1 MTKIS
6 IADTRVRMRPTLKL
20 LQLIEEHK
28 DTINE
33 IPENLAKV
41 LKTNG
46 FHIENSIEL
55 LGSDSI
61 NKEHIDL
68 KMLRRVEELV
78 DEDLPKTN
86 SPKANHDCKETK
98 ETKLIATENFLYLS
112 DLRWLKLWLTQLRE
126 KKGLD
131 IFLHDLIDT
140 CGLYLPMN
148 EVIERNPELEARCQR
163 LREQQQNKEY
173 LDMTKN
179 VDSTLKYVPEDTIAY
194 QVKAMNSQMIA
205 VLQFIFSVA
214 AGFVFGFLGLE
225 LIFGG
230 IEFGL
235 RLVLGIFCALVIGVA
250 EMYFLLK
257 KLNEEEK
264 AMASLKKSTEPV
276 KKNEKML
283 KPHSE

>member
-1 MTKIS
+1 MTKTS
-6 IADTRVRMRPTLKL
+6 IADTRVRMRPSLRL

-28 DTINE
+28 DTITE

-41 LKTNG
+41 LKTND

-55 LGSDSI
+55 LGSDSV
-61 NKEHIDL
+61 NKENIDL
-68 KMLRRVEELV
+68 KLLRRVEELLDDDV
-78 DEDLPKTN
+78 PKTN
-86 SPKANHDCKETK
+86 SPKASHDSEETK

-112 DLRWLKLWLTQLRE
+112 DLRWLKLWLKQLRE

-140 CGLYLPMN
+140 CRLYLPMN

-264 AMASLKKSTEPV
+264 AMSSLKKSTEPV

>member
-6 IADTRVRMRPTLKL
+6 IADTRVRMRPTLRL

-28 DTINE
+28 DTVTE

-41 LKTNG
+41 LKANG

-61 NKEHIDL
+61 SKEHIDL
-68 KMLRRVEELV
+68 KLLRRVEELIDQDV
-78 DEDLPKTN
+78 PKTN
-86 SPKANHDCKETK
+86 SPKANHDCEEPK

-131 IFLHDLIDT
+131 IFLYDLIDT
-140 CGLYLPMN
+140 CRLYLPMN

-163 LREQQQNKEY
+163 LREKQQNKEY

-205 VLQFIFSVA
+205 VLQFIFSVG

-264 AMASLKKSTEPV
+264 AMSSLKKSTEPV
-276 KKNEKML
+276 KKSEKML

>member
-6 IADTRVRMRPTLKL
+6 IADTRVRVQPTLKL
-20 LQLIEEHK
+20 LQFIEEHK
-28 DTINE
+28 DTITE
-33 IPENLAKV
+33 IPENVRKV

-46 FHIENSIEL
+46 FHIESGIEL

-61 NKEHIDL
+61 KKENIDL
-68 KMLRRVEELV
+68 KLLRHVEEV
-78 DEDLPKTN
+78 ADMDV
-86 SPKANHDCKETK
+86 PKANPPKAKHNPEDNET
-98 ETKLIATENFLYLS
+98 ELNAAVEFLYLS
-112 DLRWLKLWLTQLRE
+112 DLRWLKMWLTELRE

-131 IFLHDLIDT
+131 IFLHDLIEN
-140 CGLYLPMN
+140 CCMHLPMN
-148 EVIERNPELEARCQR
+148 EIIERNPELEERCQR

-230 IEFGL
+230 LEFGL

-257 KLNEEEK
+257 KLSEEEK
-264 AMASLKKSTEPV
+264 AISSFKKSAQPV
-276 KKNEKML
+276 KKNEQML
-283 KPHSE
+283 KAHIE

>member
-6 IADTRVRMRPTLKL
+6 IADTRVRVRPTLKL

-28 DTINE
+28 DTITE
-33 IPENLAKV
+33 IPENLTKV

-46 FHIENSIEL
+46 FHIENGIDL
-55 LGSDSI
+55 LDSDSI
-61 NKEHIDL
+61 KKEHIDL
-68 KMLRRVEELV
+68 KLLRSVEELLDKDV
-78 DEDLPKTN
+78 SKTD
-86 SPKANHDCKETK
+86 SPKANHNWEDKET
-98 ETKLIATENFLYLS
+98 EFNATENFLYLS

-131 IFLHDLIDT
+131 IFLYDIIEN
-140 CGLYLPMN
+140 CRLYLPMN

-230 IEFGL
+230 LEFGL

-264 AMASLKKSTEPV
+264 AISSFKNLTDPV
-276 KKNEKML
+276 KNEKIL
-283 KPHSE
+283 KPHIE

>member
-6 IADTRVRMRPTLKL
+6 IADTRVRVQPSRKL

-28 DTINE
+28 DIITE
-33 IPENLAKV
+33 IPENLKKV

-46 FHIENSIEL
+46 FHIESGIEL

-61 NKEHIDL
+61 KKEEIDL
-68 KMLRRVEELV
+68 KLLRQVEELL
-78 DEDLPKTN
+78 DEDAPKAIP
-86 SPKANHDCKETK
+86 PKANRNSGDQET
-98 ETKLIATENFLYLS
+98 ELNAGGEFLYLS
-112 DLRWLKLWLTQLRE
+112 DLRWVKSWLKQLRE

-131 IFLHDLIDT
+131 IYLSDLIEN
-140 CGLYLPMN
+140 CRLHLPMN

-163 LREQQQNKEY
+163 LREQQQNREY

-179 VDSTLKYVPEDTIAY
+179 VDATLKYVPEDTIAY

-235 RLVLGIFCALVIGVA
+235 RLVLGISCALVIGVA
-250 EMYFLLK
+250 EMYFLIK

-264 AMASLKKSTEPV
+264 AISSFKKTTEPV
-276 KKNEKML
+276 KKNEKIL
-283 KPHSE
+283 KPHIE

>member
-6 IADTRVRMRPTLKL
+6 IADTRVRMRPTLRL

-28 DTINE
+28 DTITE

-61 NKEHIDL
+61 NREHIDL
-68 KMLRRVEELV
+68 KLLRRVEELLDV
-78 DEDLPKTN
+78 PKTN
-86 SPKANHDCKETK
+86 SPKANHDSEGTK
-98 ETKLIATENFLYLS
+98 ETKPIATENFLYLS
-112 DLRWLKLWLTQLRE
+112 DLRWLKWWLTQLRE

-140 CGLYLPMN
+140 CHLHLPMN

-179 VDSTLKYVPEDTIAY
+179 VDSTLKYVPEDTLAY

-264 AMASLKKSTEPV
+264 AISSLKKSTEPV

>member
-6 IADTRVRMRPTLKL
+6 IADTRVRVRPTLKL
-20 LQLIEEHK
+20 LQLIEQHK
-28 DTINE
+28 DTITE
-33 IPENLAKV
+33 IPENVTKV

-46 FHIENSIEL
+46 FHIENGIDL
-55 LGSDSI
+55 LDSDSI
-61 NKEHIDL
+61 KKEHIDL
-68 KMLRRVEELV
+68 KLLRSVEELLDKNV
-78 DEDLPKTN
+78 SKTD
-86 SPKANHDCKETK
+86 SPKANHNCEDKET
-98 ETKLIATENFLYLS
+98 ELNATENFLYLS

-131 IFLHDLIDT
+131 IFLYDLIEN
-140 CGLYLPMN
+140 CRLYLPMN
-148 EVIERNPELEARCQR
+148 EVIKRNPELEARCQR

-230 IEFGL
+230 LEFGL

-264 AMASLKKSTEPV
+264 AISSFKNLTDPV
-276 KKNEKML
+276 KNEKIL
-283 KPHSE
+283 KPHIE

>member
-6 IADTRVRMRPTLKL
+6 IADTRVRVRPTLKL
-20 LQLIEEHK
+20 LQLIEQHK
-28 DTINE
+28 DTITE
-33 IPENLAKV
+33 IPENLTKV

-46 FHIENSIEL
+46 FHIENGIDL
-55 LGSDSI
+55 LDSDSI
-61 NKEHIDL
+61 KKEHIDL
-68 KMLRRVEELV
+68 KLLRSVEELLDKDV
-78 DEDLPKTN
+78 SKTD
-86 SPKANHDCKETK
+86 SPKANHNCEDKET
-98 ETKLIATENFLYLS
+98 ELNATENFLYLS

-131 IFLHDLIDT
+131 IFLYDLIEN
-140 CGLYLPMN
+140 CRLYLPMN
-148 EVIERNPELEARCQR
+148 EVIKRNPELEARCQR

-230 IEFGL
+230 LEFGL

-264 AMASLKKSTEPV
+264 AISSFKNLTDPV
-276 KKNEKML
+276 KNEKIL
-283 KPHSE
+283 KPHIE

>member
-6 IADTRVRMRPTLKL
+6 IADTRVRVRPTLKL

-28 DTINE
+28 DTITE
-33 IPENLAKV
+33 IPENLTKV

-46 FHIENSIEL
+46 FHIENGIDL
-55 LGSDSI
+55 LDSDSI
-61 NKEHIDL
+61 KKEHIDL
-68 KMLRRVEELV
+68 KLLRSVEELLDKDV
-78 DEDLPKTN
+78 SKTD
-86 SPKANHDCKETK
+86 SPKANHNCEDKET
-98 ETKLIATENFLYLS
+98 ELNATENFLYLS

-131 IFLHDLIDT
+131 IFLYDLIEN
-140 CGLYLPMN
+140 CRLYLPMN
-148 EVIERNPELEARCQR
+148 EVIKRNPELEARCQR

-230 IEFGL
+230 LEFGL

-264 AMASLKKSTEPV
+264 AISSFKNLTDPV
-276 KKNEKML
+276 KNEKIL
-283 KPHSE
+283 KPHIE